1 MEAARRQR
9 RWQGAPSERLTTE
22 DGEAEHG
29 LRPSWML
36 AEGEAEHGLKPSR
49 MLAGMKRMLRWQRD
63 GGPLSRS
70 AGTIRRRAR
79 PMQVPAL

>member
-1 MEAARRQR
+1 MDDGWDAARRQR
-9 RWQGAPSERLTTE
+9 RWQDAPSERLTTE

-29 LRPSWML
+29 LRPS
-36 AEGEAEHGLKPSR
+36 R
-49 MLAGMKRMLRWQRD
+49 MLAREEGCCDGSGD